1 MVYNGEA
8 EDAAVRTGPERAS
21 VQNAIDSPY
30 LPGDAWNAF
39 LVGRNPHGHAAH
51 VYRDLGELSQ
61 SVSAYLTV
69 GFELGEPAVLVATPE
84 HLSAFTSSLAAAG
97 WDEERIDRSGRL
109 AVADAA
115 GTLAAIMDGDRPS
128 KRAFEQRIVGLLDLF
143 PGAHV
148 RAFGEMVDLLSREGR
163 IEAAIEL
170 EELWNDLRRRRD
182 FSLLC
187 GYHLNVFDRAA
198 QAGVLPDVCRT
209 HSHIL
214 PALDPARLTRA
225 VDQALEE
232 VLGAAEAG
240 KVYVLVGQELQSDRI
255 PMAQVL
261 LMWVSANMPA
271 LAERVLASAR
281 ARYEAQPA
289 PSA

>member
-1 MVYNGEA
+1 VKQT
-8 EDAAVRTGPERAS
+8 V
-21 VQNAIDSPY
+21 DSPY
-30 LPGDAWNAF
+30 LPGDAWNDF
-39 LVGRNPHGHAAH
+39 LVGRKPHGHAAH
-51 VYRDLGELSQ
+51 VYGELGELAE

-69 GFELGEPAVLVATPE
+69 GFELGEPAVLIARPE
-84 HLSAFTSSLAAAG
+84 HLSEFMASLAGSG
-97 WDEERIDRSGRL
+97 WDQARIDRAGL
-109 AVADAA
+109 LTVADAA
-115 GTLAAIMDGDRPS
+115 ETLGAIMDGGNTPS
-128 KRAFEQRIVGLLDLF
+128 KRVFEEKLGGLLDLF
-143 PGAHV
+143 PGRHV
-148 RAFGEMVDLLSREGR
+148 RAFGEMVDLLSRDGR
-163 IEAAIEL
+163 IEAAIAL

-209 HSHIL
+209 HSYIL
-214 PALDPARLTRA
+214 PALDPPRLTRA

-240 KVYVLVGQELQSDRI
+240 KVYVLVGQELRSDRI